1 MGNCDGPRWASAS
14 EFAAFWCLGYALGA
28 EEEATIETFLD
39 LVMGDISA
47 ALAQSGMCDCSLA
60 SWAPNFLKKLLI
72 IETAAFYN
80 CPCANPKLTDEMRV
94 KLIDWASLQ
103 LDNIRT
109 MTIDL
114 CAGATGSD
122 FPAIGVAQMSVTE
135 MAAARIIFDYERKT
149 G

>member
-1 MGNCDGPRWASAS
+1 MSNCDGPRWASAS
-14 EFAAFWCLGYALGA
+14 EFASFWCLQYVLSA

-60 SWAPNFLKKLLI
+60 SWASNYLKKLLI

-80 CPCANPKLTDEMRV
+80 CQCANPKLTDEMRM
-94 KLIDWASLQ
+94 KLIDWASVQ

-109 MTIDL
+109 MTCLLYTSPSPRDRQRSRMPSS
-114 CAGATGSD
+114 A
-122 FPAIGVAQMSVTE
+122 
-135 MAAARIIFDYERKT
+135 
-149 G
+149 